1 MTRANVSEAS
11 LLDVNVMSTRGL
23 RVIGVEHQAEW
34 ERVLS
39 RSRTH
44 DCYHLPSYHLLAGK
58 RGEGKASL
66 FVYQD
71 GDHFVAL
78 PLLIR
83 QIETVSG
90 LESVGQGLCDATSV
104 YGYAGPLTSKAELPD
119 GFLDDFRG
127 ALLTAFR
134 EARIVTVFS
143 RLHPLIAQQRILSG
157 LGECPVLG
165 HTVSIDLASP
175 SDVQFSS
182 YRKSHRYEINRL
194 RRMGATF
201 QDDTGLRHLDEFV
214 SMYEATMVRAE
225 AAGHYFFERE
235 YFHDVVRMPG
245 AHLFICRLE
254 GKTICGGVF
263 ILCGGIVEDHLT
275 GTRPE
280 FYRLAPTKLLIDGVR
295 LWANEQK
302 ATMLHLGGGLGSE
315 EDSLF
320 AFKTGFSDRR
330 HDFSVWRWVVD
341 KRANDRLCK
350 EKVSWNVRRGLTCS
364 TDDYFPAY
372 RSPTT
377 TATEAAGS
385 GRSSV
390 LVSGGQRT
398 ES

>member
-1 MTRANVSEAS
+1 
-11 LLDVNVMSTRGL
+11 MSTRGL
-23 RVIGVEHQAEW
+23 RIIGVERQAEW
-34 ERVLS
+34 EGVLS

-44 DCYHLPSYHLLAGK
+44 DCYHLPSYHLLACR

-71 GDHFVAL
+71 GDRFVAL

-90 LESVGQGLCDATSV
+90 LESAGQGLYDATSV

-127 ALLTAFR
+127 ALLSAFR

-143 RLHPLIAQQRILSG
+143 RLHPLMAQQRILSG

-165 HTVSIDLASP
+165 PTVSIDLALP
-175 SDVQFSS
+175 SDVQFAR
-182 YRKSHRYEINRL
+182 YRKNHRYEINRL

-201 QDDTGLRHLDEFV
+201 QDDTELRHLEEFV

-225 AAGHYFFERE
+225 AADHYFFERD

-245 AHLFICRLE
+245 AHLFICKLE

-275 GTRPE
+275 GSRPE

-302 ATMLHLGGGLGSE
+302 ARVLHLGGGLGSE

-320 AFKTGFSDRR
+320 TFKTGFSDRR

-341 KRANDRLCK
+341 KRACDRLCK
-350 EKVSWNVRRGLTCS
+350 EKASWNVRKGLRS
-364 TDDYFPAY
+364 ASDDYFPAY
-372 RSPTT
+372 RAPTM
-377 TATEAAGS
+377 TAADVAGPGHSS
-385 GRSSV
+385 G
-390 LVSGGQRT
+390 LVSDGQRT
-398 ES
+398 ESQP